1 MEYKSKLV
9 ELIQRYCR
17 PSKSQ
22 HKMCSYALKG
32 LFENLLGSYISN
44 DEFKAAMVEAGIEPT
59 PKSVRTI
66 NHLYKMAVV
75 DMPEVPQRY
84 IGRGY
89 SRKRKNKGE

>member
-1 MEYKSKLV
+1 MEQQELV
-9 ELIQRYCR
+9 KQIQKYCR
-17 PSKSQ
+17 PGKSQ
-22 HKMCSYALKG
+22 HKMCSYSLKG
-32 LFENLLGSYISN
+32 LFEKLTGDYISN
-44 DEFKAAMVEAGIEPT
+44 DEFKAAMVEAGFEPT